1 MSRKKATPDD
11 FQVRPFDSLREM
23 IEEKW
28 NGLPEKPIEEDA
40 TDTRSDEELF
50 RDAMSK
56 VREIKEFREI
66 PVEEKKIRPIRKSK
80 DECEEALDMLNDI
93 ASGKAPIN
101 LSDTE
106 EYVQW
111 VNPEHQRFDTLLLH
125 GGNYSVQDY
134 IDLHGYT
141 VAEAEE
147 EIERYLKE
155 CIKKGF
161 SCVKIIHGR
170 GLRSKKGPVVK
181 DAIVRRLSGNFRKNI
196 IAFVSARQCDGGL
209 GAVYVLLKR
218 K

>member
-1 MSRKKATPDD
+1 MDNKKNSPDD
-11 FQVRPFDSLREM
+11 FQVRPFDSLKEM

-28 NGLPEKPIEEDA
+28 NGLPEKPIEEGA
-40 TDTRSDEELF
+40 ADTRSDEELF
-50 RDAMSK
+50 REAMSK

-80 DECEEALDMLNDI
+80 DECEETLCMLNDI
-93 ASGKAPIN
+93 ASGKTPID

-111 VNPEHQRFDTLLLH
+111 VNPEHRRFNTSLLH

-147 EIERYLKE
+147 ELERYLKE
-155 CIKKGF
+155 CIKRGF

-170 GLRSKKGPVVK
+170 GLRSKNGPVVK
-181 DAIVRRLSGNFRKNI
+181 DAIVRRLSSNFRKNI